1 MTVAM
6 QKFYKYVLTPLICVE
21 SVLLD
26 FSFLNLTRFQNL
38 HLYRYSVSLR
48 FIKCFVMKIEM
59 VIFTSLFK
67 VQITIGIIFE
77 TENIYHFKY
86 CKVKYCKIIEK
97 QKQSTSKQNNQINKT
112 NSIVFP
118 KMTRYLVDSTLNIY
132 I

>member
-1 MTVAM
+1 
-6 QKFYKYVLTPLICVE
+6 
-21 SVLLD
+21 
-26 FSFLNLTRFQNL
+26 
-38 HLYRYSVSLR
+38 
-48 FIKCFVMKIEM
+48 MKVEM

-132 I
+132 IIK